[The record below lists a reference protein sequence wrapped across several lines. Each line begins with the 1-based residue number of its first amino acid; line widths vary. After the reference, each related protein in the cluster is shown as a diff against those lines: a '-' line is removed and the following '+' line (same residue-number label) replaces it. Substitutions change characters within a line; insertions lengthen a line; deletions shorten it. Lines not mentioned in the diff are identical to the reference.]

1 MVRPDHET
9 RRNVKRK
16 PQVEYADASPEVRAI
31 YDEIMD
37 TMGSPE
43 ILNFLK
49 ALGHNPHALRAVWSM
64 LKETVIE
71 GEIPALLKQLILFK
85 VSIVSGNEYC
95 TSLHGHGALNLDP
108 TLTYDDLVALSGGSC
123 TANLPPSYPA
133 AIDIVSRASLDPKS
147 VADPD
152 WNFEDQL
159 RDEGFSESEIDE
171 LLAVGFFSV
180 MMNMLTDTYDVP
192 WESPFP
198 PPAD

>member
-1 MVRPDHET
+1 M
-9 RRNVKRK
+9 RRVMKRSV
-16 PQVEYADASPEVRAI
+16 QVEYEDASPEVRAV

-37 TMGSPE
+37 TMGSPAVP
-43 ILNFLK
+43 NFLK
-49 ALGHNPHALRAVWSM
+49 ALGHNLHTLRSVWSM
-64 LKETVIE
+64 LKETVLE

-85 VSIVSGNEYC
+85 VSIVAGNEYC
-95 TSLHGHGALNLDP
+95 TALHGHAALNLDP

-123 TANLPPSYPA
+123 TANLPASFPI
-133 AIDIVSRASLDPKS
+133 AIDIVSRASLEPKR

-152 WNFEDQL
+152 WKFEDQL

-192 WESPFP
+192 WEKPFP
-198 PPAD
+198 PPSD

>member
-1 MVRPDHET
+1 M
-9 RRNVKRK
+9 KRSTL
-16 PQVEYADASPEVRAI
+16 VEYEDASPDVRVI

-37 TMGSPE
+37 TMGSPAV
-43 ILNFLK
+43 LNFLK

-85 VSIVSGNEYC
+85 VSINAGNQYC
-95 TSLHGHGALNLDP
+95 TSLHGHAALNLDP
-108 TLTYDDLVALSGGSC
+108 TLLYDDLVALSGGACS
-123 TANLPPSYPA
+123 ANLPPSFPV
-133 AIDIVSRASLDPKS
+133 AIEIISRASLDPKS
-147 VADPD
+147 VEDSD
-152 WNFEDQL
+152 WDFEDQL
-159 RDEGFSESEIDE
+159 SDEGFSDSEIDE

-198 PPAD
+198 PDSE